1 MHLSD
6 STLVFAAT
14 DVSGFLACPHLTT
27 LNQARANCPPA
38 RFAPS
43 PPPGTSVTVHWIPV
57 QKEGCNKGIR
67 VD

>member
-27 LNQARANCPPA
+27 LNTSASELPSRKV
-38 RFAPS
+38 RSFASSGNLRYGPLDS
-43 PPPGTSVTVHWIPV
+43 RSERGM
-57 QKEGCNKGIR
+57 
-67 VD
+67 